1 MQLTQDVLYRRGTII
16 VFKARHGYVVHN
28 TKKDFEKGHTHFVK
42 LHSAKSAAR
51 MAQEKTIPNAGGF
64 YFLTSLQRIST
75 DENYIRRIDER
86 KKKLYDPNKE
96 RGKK

>member
-1 MQLTQDVLYRRGTII
+1 MTQDVLYRRGSII

-28 TKKDFEKGHTHFVK
+28 TRKEFAEGHTHFVK

-51 MAQEKTIPNAGGF
+51 MAHEKTIPNAGGF

-75 DENYIRRIDER
+75 DENYIRRINER
-86 KKKLYDPNKE
+86 KAKLYNPNKE
-96 RGKK
+96 RGNK